1 MKRFNVVMS
10 EEMYKD
16 LGEAAEQ
23 HETSKTAMVKR
34 YIKLGLMVEEPG
46 NVHIFKAENGD
57 LKKVV
62 FL

>member
-1 MKRFNVVMS
+1 MS